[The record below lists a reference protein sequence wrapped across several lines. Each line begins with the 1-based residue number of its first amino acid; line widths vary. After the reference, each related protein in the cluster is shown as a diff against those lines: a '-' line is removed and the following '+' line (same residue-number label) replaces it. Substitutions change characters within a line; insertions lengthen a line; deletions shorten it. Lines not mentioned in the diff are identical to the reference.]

1 MDKVIAAIRAA
12 ADRQRAELFEL
23 LSIPSISA
31 DPAHKP
37 DVQRA
42 AQWLLAKLQGMGI
55 RSEVVPTPGHGI
67 VYGEHLAAE
76 GAPTVLLYGHYDV
89 QPVDPLNLWTT
100 PPFEPTIRDG
110 KVFARGSSDDKGQVL
125 CHLLAIEAFMEATG
139 GLPVNLKI
147 VIEGEEEVGSPNL
160 TPFVEASRERLA
172 CDAVMVSDSAFFAK
186 GVPSIVYG
194 LRGLAYMEVIAHG
207 PDRDLHSGSYGGAV
221 ANPADALA
229 GMIAA
234 LHDED
239 RRIAVPGFYDKVR
252 QLTPAEREEYTRLPH
267 DEEAYMADLG
277 VDGLQGEAGFST
289 LERLS
294 ARPTLEVNGIWGGY
308 MGEGAKTVLPAY
320 AGAKISCRLVPD
332 QDPDDIAARVEKRL
346 RELAPAG
353 IRLEFVR
360 HHGGRPYL
368 AAPDSPFVEAGKGA
382 LEAAFG
388 KRPVMTRE
396 GGSIPVVEAFGRL
409 LGAPAVLMGLG
420 LPDDNLHSPN
430 EKLDLEQFHKA
441 IEAATQFMALAGKVG
456 R

>member
-67 VYGEHLAAE
+67 VYGEHLATE

-207 PDRDLHSGSYGGAV
+207 PNRDLHSGSYGGAV

-430 EKLDLEQFHKA
+430 EKLDLEQFHKG
-441 IEAATQFMALAGKVG
+441 IEAAAQFMALAGKVG

>member
-67 VYGEHLAAE
+67 VYGEHLATE

-207 PDRDLHSGSYGGAV
+207 PNRDLHSGSYGGAV

-252 QLTPAEREEYTRLPH
+252 QLTPAEREEYTRLPY

-430 EKLDLEQFHKA
+430 EKLDLEQFHKG
-441 IEAATQFMALAGKVG
+441 IEAAAQFMALAGKVG